1 MLVLH
6 GYWSGTGLG
15 LWAEDSELPVTSPS
29 QALRTAR
36 PHPFAVPAASLAN
49 TVPAEPG
56 SAELRLP
63 SLRRTPL
70 DSPELIRLTP
80 RQAARSVPTL
90 LPWTVPVV
98 RLDPAAALTWL
109 TDPDQTEARLG
120 ASITYLR
127 DLARFARE
135 LTERGRVL
143 PALEWDDAGPLA
155 VWRPVLQG
163 PDVLA
168 YQQLVT
174 ALPPVC
180 RAAAGQPGAHAIV
193 EPALHQLVDAAVRD
207 RLTEQ
212 GSLLPRRTG
221 RRPKVEPVAEAW
233 LAALTSPD
241 GRFQADHDDLVA
253 LREALRPWDEVG
265 SDEVGPARATFRLVE
280 APETVETAPDAGE
293 PASTNWRVEFLLQST
308 TDPSLLIPAAQVW
321 QDAGTLQ
328 RWVARPQELLLTD
341 LGRASRVY
349 PNLAFGLRRSRPEH
363 LDLDAAGAYEFL
375 TTAAPALDEAGF
387 GVLVPNWWQLRRR
400 IGLKLTAKTP
410 SDAAEQKSRFSREQ
424 LYEFDWRLAVGD
436 ESLTDEE
443 INLLAAAKAPLVR
456 LRGQWVAIDPEQ
468 LRRGLEFLAS
478 EGRGR
483 ASAARILTLAAAH
496 PDDNELPM
504 EIAGIAA
511 DGWLG
516 DLLAG
521 TTAQQI
527 ETITPPDSLHA
538 QLRPYQQR
546 GLSWLAFLSQVGLG
560 ACLADDMGLGKTLQ
574 LLALEVTERVEP
586 AGPSL
591 LLCPMSLVGNWQAEA
606 RKFAPDLRVYAHH
619 GPQRLRGQDLTDQLA
634 RTDIVVTTY
643 GTATR
648 DLDELAEIDWNRVV
662 LDEAQAIKN
671 RHSRTAKAVG
681 RLRGEHRVALTG
693 TPVENRLG
701 ELWSIMDFLN
711 PGLLGSAEK
720 FRTRYAIP
728 VERHADSAAAAR
740 LRQVTRPYLL
750 RRVKTDPTIIDDL
763 PDKIEIKQYSR
774 LTSEQASLY
783 QSVADDMMAKIAGSD
798 GIERRGNVLAAM
810 TKLKQVCNHPAQL
823 LHDRSPVGRRS
834 GKVIRLEEIM
844 EEILAEQDRVLL
856 FTQYTSFA
864 EMIVPHL
871 AARFGTDV
879 LYLHGSTTRA
889 AREQMVARFQ
899 SGDGPPVFVLSL
911 KAGGTGLNL
920 TAANHVVHLDRWW
933 NPAVENQATDRA
945 FRIGQTRNVQVR
957 KFIGSGTLEEKIDTM
972 LDEKAAL
979 ADLVVRDGESW
990 LTELS
995 TGDLRELFALS
1006 EGAVGE

>member
-1 MLVLH
+1 
-6 GYWSGTGLG
+6 
-15 LWAEDSELPVTSPS
+15 
-29 QALRTAR
+29 
-36 PHPFAVPAASLAN
+36 
-49 TVPAEPG
+49 
-56 SAELRLP
+56 
-63 SLRRTPL
+63 
-70 DSPELIRLTP
+70 
-80 RQAARSVPTL
+80 
-90 LPWTVPVV
+90 
-98 RLDPAAALTWL
+98 
-109 TDPDQTEARLG
+109 
-120 ASITYLR
+120 
-127 DLARFARE
+127 
-135 LTERGRVL
+135 
-143 PALEWDDAGPLA
+143 
-155 VWRPVLQG
+155 
-163 PDVLA
+163 
-168 YQQLVT
+168 
-174 ALPPVC
+174 
-180 RAAAGQPGAHAIV
+180 
-193 EPALHQLVDAAVRD
+193 
-207 RLTEQ
+207 
-212 GSLLPRRTG
+212 
-221 RRPKVEPVAEAW
+221 
-233 LAALTSPD
+233 
-241 GRFQADHDDLVA
+241 
-253 LREALRPWDEVG
+253 
-265 SDEVGPARATFRLVE
+265 
-280 APETVETAPDAGE
+280 
-293 PASTNWRVEFLLQST
+293 
-308 TDPSLLIPAAQVW
+308 
-321 QDAGTLQ
+321 
-328 RWVARPQELLLTD
+328 
-341 LGRASRVY
+341 
-349 PNLAFGLRRSRPEH
+349 
-363 LDLDAAGAYEFL
+363 
-375 TTAAPALDEAGF
+375 LDEAGF

-527 ETITPPDSLHA
+527 DTITPPDSLHA

-701 ELWSIMDFLN
+701 ELWSIMNFLN

-720 FRTRYAIP
+720 FRTR
-728 VERHADSAAAAR
+728 
-740 LRQVTRPYLL
+740 
-750 RRVKTDPTIIDDL
+750 
-763 PDKIEIKQYSR
+763 
-774 LTSEQASLY
+774 
-783 QSVADDMMAKIAGSD
+783 
-798 GIERRGNVLAAM
+798 
-810 TKLKQVCNHPAQL
+810 
-823 LHDRSPVGRRS
+823 
-834 GKVIRLEEIM
+834 
-844 EEILAEQDRVLL
+844 
-856 FTQYTSFA
+856 
-864 EMIVPHL
+864 
-871 AARFGTDV
+871 
-879 LYLHGSTTRA
+879 
-889 AREQMVARFQ
+889 
-899 SGDGPPVFVLSL
+899 
-911 KAGGTGLNL
+911 
-920 TAANHVVHLDRWW
+920 
-933 NPAVENQATDRA
+933 
-945 FRIGQTRNVQVR
+945 
-957 KFIGSGTLEEKIDTM
+957 
-972 LDEKAAL
+972 
-979 ADLVVRDGESW
+979 
-990 LTELS
+990 
-995 TGDLRELFALS
+995 
-1006 EGAVGE
+1006 

>member
-1 MLVLH
+1 M
-6 GYWSGTGLG
+6 
-15 LWAEDSELPVTSPS
+15 
-29 QALRTAR
+29 
-36 PHPFAVPAASLAN
+36 
-49 TVPAEPG
+49 
-56 SAELRLP
+56 
-63 SLRRTPL
+63 
-70 DSPELIRLTP
+70 
-80 RQAARSVPTL
+80 
-90 LPWTVPVV
+90 
-98 RLDPAAALTWL
+98 
-109 TDPDQTEARLG
+109 
-120 ASITYLR
+120 
-127 DLARFARE
+127 
-135 LTERGRVL
+135 
-143 PALEWDDAGPLA
+143 
-155 VWRPVLQG
+155 
-163 PDVLA
+163 
-168 YQQLVT
+168 
-174 ALPPVC
+174 
-180 RAAAGQPGAHAIV
+180 
-193 EPALHQLVDAAVRD
+193 
-207 RLTEQ
+207 
-212 GSLLPRRTG
+212 
-221 RRPKVEPVAEAW
+221 
-233 LAALTSPD
+233 
-241 GRFQADHDDLVA
+241 
-253 LREALRPWDEVG
+253 G

-349 PNLAFGLRRSRPEH
+349 PNLAFGLRMSRPEH

-443 INLLAAAKAPLVR
+443 SNLLAAAKAPLVR

-527 ETITPPDSLHA
+527 DTITPPDSLHA

-606 RKFAPDLRVYAHH
+606 RKFAPTCVSTPTTGRNGCA
-619 GPQRLRGQDLTDQLA
+619 DLTDQLS

-648 DLDELAEIDWNRVV
+648 DLDELAEIDWNRWCWT
-662 LDEAQAIKN
+662 
-671 RHSRTAKAVG
+671 RPRPSRTALPYRQAVG

-693 TPVENRLG
+693 TRWRTG
-701 ELWSIMDFLN
+701 CELWSIMDFLN
-711 PGLLGSAEK
+711 PGCSARPRSSEPG
-720 FRTRYAIP
+720 TRSRSSGTPILPPQQVAAGDP
-728 VERHADSAAAAR
+728 AVPAAAR
-740 LRQVTRPYLL
+740 ED
-750 RRVKTDPTIIDDL
+750 DPTIIDDL
-763 PDKIEIKQYSR
+763 PDKIEIKQYYR

-783 QSVADDMMAKIAGSD
+783 QSVADDMMAKIAAPMASS
-798 GIERRGNVLAAM
+798 AAA
-810 TKLKQVCNHPAQL
+810 TC
-823 LHDRSPVGRRS
+823 SPR
-834 GKVIRLEEIM
+834 
-844 EEILAEQDRVLL
+844 
-856 FTQYTSFA
+856 
-864 EMIVPHL
+864 
-871 AARFGTDV
+871 
-879 LYLHGSTTRA
+879 
-889 AREQMVARFQ
+889 
-899 SGDGPPVFVLSL
+899 
-911 KAGGTGLNL
+911 
-920 TAANHVVHLDRWW
+920 
-933 NPAVENQATDRA
+933 
-945 FRIGQTRNVQVR
+945 
-957 KFIGSGTLEEKIDTM
+957 
-972 LDEKAAL
+972 
-979 ADLVVRDGESW
+979 
-990 LTELS
+990 
-995 TGDLRELFALS
+995 
-1006 EGAVGE
+1006 